1 MWILRLKA
9 LIEIWSAL
17 IPRGNEV
24 YNFVARTDHS
34 DLQIRVAHITMYVH
48 ISWLFVATSSNKKLC
63 RRYFDGFCGRFGYQ
77 ELLLSINFDDKIIL
91 QRTMKKYG
99 PIASKK

>member
-17 IPRGNEV
+17 IPRENEV

-34 DLQIRVAHITMYVH
+34 DLQIRRLRAVSRFSV
-48 ISWLFVATSSNKKLC
+48 V
-63 RRYFDGFCGRFGYQ
+63 RRAKR
-77 ELLLSINFDDKIIL
+77 ETRKWP
-91 QRTMKKYG
+91 R
-99 PIASKK
+99 A